1 MSAMTANVQPDS
13 PWTIDEVSSFL
24 REDTRTTRRRVARGE
39 LRPIVLPG
47 SRRYLFDPSQVRRFV
62 GVNTLEIVR

>member
-1 MSAMTANVQPDS
+1 MSAMTATQPDS
-13 PWTIDEVSSFL
+13 PWTIDEVSCYL

-47 SRRYLFDPSQVRRFV
+47 SRRYLFDPNQIRRFV
-62 GVNTLEIVR
+62 GVNIIGEIR